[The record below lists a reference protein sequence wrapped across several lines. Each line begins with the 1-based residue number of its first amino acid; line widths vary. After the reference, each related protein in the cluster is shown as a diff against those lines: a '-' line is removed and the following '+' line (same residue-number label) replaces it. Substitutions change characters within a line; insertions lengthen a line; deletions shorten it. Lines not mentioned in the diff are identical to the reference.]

1 MPLGYNYGMTVKNS
15 MQFLIILVL
24 ASFVTASSVASSIS
38 HKRSGISAE
47 AVITVDPMLKKI
59 NDIRGEAGLPP
70 LVEDRRLSLSAE
82 AKAKDLVDRG
92 YWSHDT
98 PDGQGFFKLVYEHSP
113 DASAVGENL
122 ARCYDD
128 PVPAWVASPGHY
140 ENMMADWKYWGSG
153 SAADGRCN
161 YIVNHFSK

>member
-1 MPLGYNYGMTVKNS
+1 MTAKNF

-24 ASFVTASSVASSIS
+24 ASFVAASNVASPMS
-38 HKRSGISAE
+38 HERPEVSAQV
-47 AVITVDPMLKKI
+47 VITVDPMLKKI

-82 AKAKDLVDRG
+82 AKAKDLVDRD

-98 PDGQGFFKLVYEHSP
+98 PDGQGFFNLVYEYSP
-113 DASAVGENL
+113 DVSAVGENL

-153 SAADGRCN
+153 SAADDRCN